1 LVNSVNST
9 GQITPS
15 SCNTFVF
22 GEAYMA
28 NGHWYHFDGVLDD
41 IGMWNRALTSS
52 EIEILYN
59 ENSLGI
65 DDELLAQGISL
76 YPNPVSDILTIDSEI
91 PLTKVE
97 IYSVLGRKVKE
108 VDSDFKSIPTSNLS
122 NGVYVVRIFSETGL
136 VTKKLIKK

>member
-1 LVNSVNST
+1 
-9 GQITPS
+9 
-15 SCNTFVF
+15 
-22 GEAYMA
+22 MA

-122 NGVYVVRIFSETGL
+122 NGVYVVRIFSENGL